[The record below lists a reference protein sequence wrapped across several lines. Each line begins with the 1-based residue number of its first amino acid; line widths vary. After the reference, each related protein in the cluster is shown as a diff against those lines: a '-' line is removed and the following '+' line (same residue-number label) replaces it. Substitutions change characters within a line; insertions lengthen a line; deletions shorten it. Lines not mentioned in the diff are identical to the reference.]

1 VARLV
6 AYLVIT
12 GFTISAGLWLVEST
26 TKAVKTLNSIT
37 AAKCERLNA
46 ISAGSCVMP

>member
-1 VARLV
+1 MTRLV

-12 GFTISAGLWLVEST
+12 GFTVSAGLWLAEST
-26 TKAVKTLNSIT
+26 SKAVKNLNAIT

-46 ISAGSCVMP
+46 ITAGSCVMP